1 MYDIKFKAKYMHNDT
16 LLEGSYYCYYVVCLF
31 STVQYQKR
39 ILQVSPQGDKKDE
52 QEEGAEEVRHQA
64 LPEGNRIILS
74 LWSK

>member
-1 MYDIKFKAKYMHNDT
+1 MIINVRV
-16 LLEGSYYCYYVVCLF
+16 LCICSL
-31 STVQYQKR
+31 QYSIQKG

-74 LWSK
+74 PWSKWNF